1 MWIAI
6 VAVAVVVLGLAAVAG
21 MGRLGEMPPE
31 AVIDRPRGRVPD
43 GPVTAEFLAAAVL
56 PTAWSGYRRD
66 QVDAYLAAVAD
77 GAAPPASGTLFDVT
91 RRGYDMQ
98 VIDELL
104 LRAGYERPR
113 AAEAVPQ
120 ETPDPL

>member
-21 MGRLGEMPPE
+21 KGRLGEMPPE

-43 GPVTAEFLAAAVL
+43 GPVTAEFLAEAVL

-77 GAAPPASGTLFDVT
+77 GTAPPASETLFDVT

-104 LRAGYERPR
+104 RRPR
-113 AAEAVPQ
+113 VEFDPAQAVAP
-120 ETPDPL
+120 EPTTA

>member
-6 VAVAVVVLGLAAVAG
+6 VAVAIVVLGLAAFAG
-21 MGRLGEMPPE
+21 MGRLGEMPPD
-31 AVIDRPRGRVPD
+31 AVIDRPKGRVPD
-43 GPVTAEFLAAAVL
+43 GPVTPEFLAAAVL

-77 GAAPPASGTLFDVT
+77 GSAAPASDTLFDVV

-98 VIDELL
+98 VVDELL
-104 LRAGYERPR
+104 LRAHYERPI
-113 AAEAVPQ
+113 AAEAL
-120 ETPDPL
+120 PDEAPNPL